1 MNHMVSFYLT
11 PLCIKSFIKRN
22 LMFSFWFQLPE
33 VLDEMQKLPLFKG
46 VRHILDLE
54 QPDWITRE
62 DVHTGLKVLEDR
74 GIPYDLLLRYT

>member
-1 MNHMVSFYLT
+1 
-11 PLCIKSFIKRN
+11 
-22 LMFSFWFQLPE
+22 MFSFWFQLPE

-74 GIPYDLLLRYT
+74 GIPYDLLLRYTKGLIMLHIRSTLYMIFKIVKS

>member
-1 MNHMVSFYLT
+1 MYQEFYKKNVMVSFG
-11 PLCIKSFIKRN
+11 
-22 LMFSFWFQLPE
+22 FQLPE

-74 GIPYDLLLRYT
+74 GIPYDLLLRYTQGLIMLHI

>member
-1 MNHMVSFYLT
+1 MV
-11 PLCIKSFIKRN
+11 
-22 LMFSFWFQLPE
+22 SFWFQLPE
-33 VLDEMQKLPLFKG
+33 VLDEMQKFPLFKG

-74 GIPYDLLLRYT
+74 GIPFDLLLRYTLYTKGLMIPHFILYMIFKIVKS

>member
-1 MNHMVSFYLT
+1 MNHMVSFYLS
-11 PLCIKSFIKRN
+11 PLCIESFIKRN